1 MKLAT
6 IGRGAIVD
14 QAYRSFEDLEGIT
27 PVAVYSRTME
37 QAEEFAKKHNVPQ
50 AFDDLDTM
58 LASPDIDTVYIAS
71 PNSLHVPQA
80 RKALEAGKN
89 VILEKPFAA
98 TVKEGKELFEL
109 AEKNGVMIFEAI
121 TSIHTPNFGLLK
133 DNLYRVG
140 QIRECVF
147 NFSQYSRKYARYM
160 EGIVD
165 NVFNPEMDGGALMDI
180 NIYNIHLAV
189 ALFGKPQSVHYTPL
203 IGWNGIDSSG
213 VLLMVYPDKIITAIG
228 SKDSSCDYLAAIQG
242 ETGTLRISKG
252 STGKM
257 EYVDFVAPATEN
269 QNPEPEQIS
278 IDQGLHM
285 TYEFMDFLTALNENN
300 QEMYQ
305 AYKEETLAALEILEQ
320 ARAQIPAYQ
329 QEAK

>member
-6 IGRGAIVD
+6 IGSGAIVD
-14 QAYRSFEDLEGIT
+14 QAYKSFSEIEGIE

-37 QAEEFAKKHNVPQ
+37 KARAYADKHNVKK
-50 AFDDLDTM
+50 AYCDLDEM
-58 LASPDIDTVYIAS
+58 FADPEIDTVYIAS

-80 RKALEAGKN
+80 LRALEAKKN

-98 TVKEGKELFEL
+98 SKEEALNLFET

-121 TSIHTPNFGLLK
+121 TSIHTPNFGLLR
-133 DNLYRVG
+133 DNLG
-140 QIRECVF
+140 LAGKIRECVF
-147 NFSQYSRKYARYM
+147 NFSQYSRKYTRYM

-165 NVFNPEMDGGALMDI
+165 NVFNPEMQGGALMDI

-189 ALFGKPQSVHYTPL
+189 ALFGKPERVVYTPL

-213 VLLMVYPDKIITAIG
+213 VLLLVYSDKIITCIG
-228 SKDSSCDYLAAIQG
+228 SKDSSSDYLAVIQG
-242 ETGTLRISKG
+242 ETGTFRIAKG

-257 EYVDFVAPATEN
+257 EYVDFVAPAREN
-269 QNPEPEQIS
+269 EENKPQVIS

-285 TYEFMDFLTALNENN
+285 TYEFMDFLVALNENN
-300 QEMYQ
+300 VEMYENFK
-305 AYKEETLAALEILEQ
+305 AETLMAMDILDE
-320 ARAQIPAYQ
+320 ARSQMNA
-329 QEAK
+329 

>member
-1 MKLAT
+1 
-6 IGRGAIVD
+6 
-14 QAYRSFEDLEGIT
+14 
-27 PVAVYSRTME
+27 
-37 QAEEFAKKHNVPQ
+37 
-50 AFDDLDTM
+50 
-58 LASPDIDTVYIAS
+58 
-71 PNSLHVPQA
+71 
-80 RKALEAGKN
+80 
-89 VILEKPFAA
+89 
-98 TVKEGKELFEL
+98 
-109 AEKNGVMIFEAI
+109 
-121 TSIHTPNFGLLK
+121 
-133 DNLYRVG
+133 
-140 QIRECVF
+140 
-147 NFSQYSRKYARYM
+147 M

-242 ETGTLRISKG
+242 ETGTMRISKG

-257 EYVDFVAPATEN
+257 EYVDFVTPATEN

-285 TYEFMDFLTALNENN
+285 TYEFMDFSVAIREHNL
-300 QEMYQ
+300 EMYE
-305 AYKEETLAALEILEQ
+305 AWKKETLDVMKILEEALRQ
-320 ARAQIPAYQ
+320 RDAIVAARQD
-329 QEAK
+329 